1 MNKKTSKNI
10 KTKFGQRV
18 NQLRMAKKMTQSQL
32 ALKCKLSR
40 EAISRIERGKKNTY
54 LLTCTDLSEGFGI
67 TLKELFN
74 FKY

>member
-1 MNKKTSKNI
+1 MNKKKRENI
-10 KTKFGQRV
+10 KLKLGQRV
-18 NQLRMAKKMTQSQL
+18 NQLRMAQKMTQSKL
-32 ALKCKLSR
+32 ALKSKLSR
-40 EAISRIERGKKNTY
+40 EEISRIERGEKNTL

>member
-1 MNKKTSKNI
+1 MKKKTRENI
-10 KTKFGQRV
+10 KFKFGQRV
-18 NQLRMAKKMTQSQL
+18 KQLRNAQKMTQSKL

-40 EAISRIERGKKNTY
+40 EEISRLERGKKNIM
-54 LLTCTDLSEGFGI
+54 LLTCTDLSIGFGI